1 MQPSEPPAYLWVII
15 IVGFPIFFIGMWT
28 FVCFII
34 SMVSGWRGMAAH
46 YRCPE
51 GLQGTSL
58 SSGWANMVG
67 VASYRGVL
75 RFEATSQGLIARVSR
90 LFPLHP
96 ALLLPWGALRLQIG
110 GGVFHAG
117 EMHVANGSTFRLNND
132 ALTSIGQALSHAS
145 GSPAPW
151 GASR

>member
-15 IVGFPIFFIGMWT
+15 LVGFPILFVGIWS
-28 FVCFII
+28 FVCLII
-34 SMVSGWRGMAAH
+34 SSISGWSGMATR

-51 GLQGTSL
+51 GLQGTPL
-58 SSGWANMVG
+58 SSGFANMVG
-67 VASYRGVL
+67 AASYRGVL
-75 RFEATSQGLIARVSR
+75 RFEATPQGLIARVNR

-96 ALLLPWGALRLQIG
+96 ALLIPWGALRLQQG

-117 EMHVANGSTFRLNND
+117 EMHVADGSTFRLNST
-132 ALTSIGQALSHAS
+132 ALASIGQCLAAAS

-151 GASR
+151 GAAR